1 MQKQNILLLSAYC
14 LAQGLHALKLDADG
28 ALLVMDDE
36 IVDVFDLPQMMED
49 FSDSY
54 DYQDF
59 LELRKAQGL
68 IEQTSGSH
76 LEQSSPHWMTLQ
88 NDMDEEYEED
98 DAVEADDEEEDE
110 ISMDQTSNSHL
121 EQSSPHW
128 LTLQNDMDEK
138 YDDIPFDD
146 DDYEGAE
153 EEEEDDAEKDEEE
166 GDDESIMHRP
176 NSMAQLSDG
185 DDDDESEA
193 YVVENDYEKIQYP
206 PDEDD
211 DEQAMQADDD
221 DAEKVDEFDIATKFA
236 QMLAAVRNFDQLT
249 AGIEL

>member
-1 MQKQNILLLSAYC
+1 
-14 LAQGLHALKLDADG
+14 
-28 ALLVMDDE
+28 
-36 IVDVFDLPQMMED
+36 
-49 FSDSY
+49 
-54 DYQDF
+54 
-59 LELRKAQGL
+59 
-68 IEQTSGSH
+68 
-76 LEQSSPHWMTLQ
+76 
-88 NDMDEEYEED
+88 
-98 DAVEADDEEEDE
+98 
-110 ISMDQTSNSHL
+110 
-121 EQSSPHW
+121 
-128 LTLQNDMDEK
+128 
-138 YDDIPFDD
+138 
-146 DDYEGAE
+146 
-153 EEEEDDAEKDEEE
+153 
-166 GDDESIMHRP
+166 MHRP